1 MKKPILLGFL
11 LLFVAPIM
19 ALAQS
24 PLDGTWKINV
34 STAQMP
40 KKPDVYL
47 LQGGIYQCKT
57 CVPAIEVKADGM
69 DHKVTGHP
77 YYDSVSIKVVDARTV
92 EETDKKK
99 GKVVATLKTVVAADG
114 KTAKFEFS
122 DSSATNGAPV
132 TGKGIITQVA
142 AGPAGSHAISGSWRT
157 TKVETMSDNGL
168 TFTYK
173 VTGNMLSMTSPVG
186 QSYTAKLDG
195 TEAPYKGD
203 PGTTSVS
210 VKTLAKNVLEETD
223 KRNGRVISISRS
235 TVSADGKKMTVA
247 IEDKLHG
254 TSMQFVAEKQ

>member
-1 MKKPILLGFL
+1 MFTCFKVG
-11 LLFVAPIM
+11 
-19 ALAQS
+19 S
-24 PLDGTWKINV
+24 INARRACRP
-34 STAQMP
+34 SS
-40 KKPDVYL
+40 
-47 LQGGIYQCKT
+47 
-57 CVPAIEVKADGM
+57 VKADGM

-77 YYDSVSIKVVDARTV
+77 YYDSVNVKVVDARTV
-92 EETDKKK
+92 EEIDKKN
-99 GKVVATLKTVVAADG
+99 GKVVATSKTVVAADG

-132 TGKGIITQVA
+132 TGKGVITQVA
-142 AGPAGSHAISGSWRT
+142 PGPAGSHAISGSWRT

-223 KRNGRVISISRS
+223 KRNGRVISVSRS
-235 TVSADGKKMTVA
+235 TVSANGKTMASPLKTNCTGLHAVCGGKTVGFQGNFESA
-247 IEDKLHG
+247 FATLLRSR
-254 TSMQFVAEKQ
+254 TFPCVT